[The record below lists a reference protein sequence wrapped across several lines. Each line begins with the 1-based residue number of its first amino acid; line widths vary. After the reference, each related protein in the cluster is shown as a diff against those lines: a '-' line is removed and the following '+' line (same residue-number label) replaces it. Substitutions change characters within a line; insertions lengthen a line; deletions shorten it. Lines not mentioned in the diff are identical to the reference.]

1 MVFEKVY
8 DTYDF
13 KRHLFLAAVRSGGK
27 HNLRT
32 AISFE
37 NIKSGGGGVAA
48 AIKSR
53 NNAAAAAA
61 LASKNKSVSPKTVTQ
76 PLAQ

>member
-1 MVFEKVY
+1 MKTITISLKILSFVFV
-8 DTYDF
+8 
-13 KRHLFLAAVRSGGK
+13 VRSGGK

-37 NIKSGGGGVAA
+37 NIKSGSGGVAA

-53 NNAAAAAA
+53 NNAAA
-61 LASKNKSVSPKTVTQ
+61 KKKTVSRRWIN
-76 PLAQ
+76 